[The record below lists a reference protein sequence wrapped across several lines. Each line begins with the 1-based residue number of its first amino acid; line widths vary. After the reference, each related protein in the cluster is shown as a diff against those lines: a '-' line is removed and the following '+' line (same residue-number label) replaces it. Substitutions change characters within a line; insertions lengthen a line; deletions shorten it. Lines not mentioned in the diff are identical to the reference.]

1 MANDFAYLYPYSFP
15 EAKKHGE
22 LPKYEGSFYI
32 NVDCARDIEQAIR
45 GYSIDG
51 RIQEGCAKAI
61 LDQYGFRR
69 VNFVLATSVKAL
81 KEPSVIHENAR
92 MWCGKTQVFS
102 DPYSHYFAVKVPTPL
117 LESFIVQT
125 QQEYQSLG
133 LFGPKHCVG
142 NRHEMEYAG
151 KVLVLS
157 PDTLREGCW
166 TPENQLWYAHD
177 GFGCSPNAIG
187 RSIRATCLGDGEMT
201 RWDRSEFTGVLDERY
216 LPDWAAEKLKELR
229 SPVSDLLEPSTG
241 SMTMQ

>member
-1 MANDFAYLYPYSFP
+1 MANDFAYLYPYSFT
-15 EAKKHGE
+15 EAQKRRE

-45 GYSIDG
+45 NYSIDG

-81 KEPSVIHENAR
+81 KETDVIHEDAR
-92 MWCGKTQVFS
+92 KWCGKTQVFS
-102 DPYSHYFAVKVPTPL
+102 DPHSRYFAVKVPTPL

-133 LFGPKHCVG
+133 LFGPEHCVE
-142 NRHEMEYAG
+142 NRQEMEYAG

-177 GFGCSPNAIG
+177 GFGCSPDAIG

-201 RWDRSEFTGVLDERY
+201 RWDRSEFIGVLDERH
-216 LPDWAAEKLKELR
+216 LPDWAAKRLEELCG
-229 SPVSDLLEPSTG
+229 PTPDLPELSTG